1 MVELILWSDNADIS
15 MNDLSQ
21 AIGIF
26 PAECESIGDIK
37 RYGAFKNFERAVDT
51 SSLMYSTGYI
61 DTIEVEIAINKMIS
75 IIEPKLYQIVDII
88 NKYGLNA
95 KFCIVVA
102 LSEKPIIAIPS
113 TFIQIM
119 AKMSAELEFDTYFDC
134 TWRGKAF
141 KPWSRFNKKQK

>member
-1 MVELILWSDNADIS
+1 MDGIMVELILWSDNADIS

-26 PAECESIGDIK
+26 PVECKSVGDVK
-37 RYGAFKNFERAVDT
+37 HYGAFKNFERVVGT

-61 DTIEVEIAINKMIS
+61 DIIEVEFAINKMIS
-75 IIEPKLYQIVDII
+75 IIEPKLSEIVSIVD
-88 NKYGLNA
+88 KYGLNV

-102 LSEKPIIAIPS
+102 LSEKPIIVMPS

-119 AKMSAELEFDTYFDC
+119 AKMYAELEFDTYIAKYAGCFLDSL
-134 TWRGKAF
+134 GA
-141 KPWSRFNKKQK
+141 